1 MPRTT
6 SYKCFCIELLYC
18 IALYCISSLVV
29 LRFLSSSPLDEIIDK
44 LGGPSCVAEMTGRRG
59 RMVQR
64 SPRSKPQYELRD
76 KDSAGGLDSIN
87 VKEVSCRSSLHCHLA
102 VDVRIMIFLSC
113 VKTIFL
119 GKTFISKYM

>member
-1 MPRTT
+1 M
-6 SYKCFCIELLYC
+6 CIKL
-18 IALYCISSLVV
+18 SSLVV
-29 LRFLSSSPLDEIIDK
+29 LRFLPFSPLDEIIDK

-87 VKEVSCRSSLHCHLA
+87 VKEVGRRSLLQCHLA
-102 VDVRIMIFLSC
+102 VDVRIIIFPSC
-113 VKTIFL
+113 VKN
-119 GKTFISKYM
+119 KISWENSYINGVCPNLFNSLCM